1 MSGPQ
6 AIAKSPR
13 TGDGPLW
20 MGGCIGGSLNGGAS
34 AANAADKKK
43 RGEKHQRQ
51 MRRAISI
58 CSLRLRLSFACQCA
72 PERSKITFWRSLKS
86 SCSRQ
91 PSAEA
96 HGRSRHRPE
105 PQKACQSVGTQD
117 HHIAARRRA
126 NEKTPPRSLADFSNL
141 LLVVGTSG
149 ACHHHVPCGLAQS
162 MCRASFSAS
171 CR

>member
-34 AANAADKKK
+34 AANAADTKK

-58 CSLRLRLSFACQCA
+58 CSLRLSG
-72 PERSKITFWRSLKS
+72 S
-86 SCSRQ
+86 
-91 PSAEA
+91 
-96 HGRSRHRPE
+96 H
-105 PQKACQSVGTQD
+105 
-117 HHIAARRRA
+117 
-126 NEKTPPRSLADFSNL
+126 SLASMRTCGIEDNL
-141 LLVVGTSG
+141 SG
-149 ACHHHVPCGLAQS
+149 GV
-162 MCRASFSAS
+162 
-171 CR
+171 

>member
-34 AANAADKKK
+34 AANAADTKK

-58 CSLRLRLSFACQCA
+58 CSLRLSGSHLLASMRTCGIEDNLS
-72 PERSKITFWRSLKS
+72 
-86 SCSRQ
+86 
-91 PSAEA
+91 
-96 HGRSRHRPE
+96 GG
-105 PQKACQSVGTQD
+105 VG
-117 HHIAARRRA
+117 
-126 NEKTPPRSLADFSNL
+126 N
-141 LLVVGTSG
+141 
-149 ACHHHVPCGLAQS
+149 
-162 MCRASFSAS
+162 SAS
-171 CR
+171 VLPRAGALSVRSQNDGTDHRKLAKAWGHRTIKAPSVALRM

>member
-34 AANAADKKK
+34 AANAADTKK

-58 CSLRLRLSFACQCA
+58 CSLRLSG
-72 PERSKITFWRSLKS
+72 S
-86 SCSRQ
+86 
-91 PSAEA
+91 
-96 HGRSRHRPE
+96 H
-105 PQKACQSVGTQD
+105 
-117 HHIAARRRA
+117 
-126 NEKTPPRSLADFSNL
+126 SLAEFEILHQCSL
-141 LLVVGTSG
+141 GPGS
-149 ACHHHVPCGLAQS
+149 
-162 MCRASFSAS
+162 
-171 CR
+171 